1 MTARFSV
8 RLTLILF
15 VAVVFAATVSAQSS
29 TTSTQSSMTCAQTN
43 TPCQTPTPA
52 PTCSPSPCP
61 APSTGGG
68 MGGEL
73 YVNAGGIWPTRIDT
87 LDNNKV
93 IAQGIYGLKGGIF
106 FGDSFELEGSFGYL
120 NHFQLRNSPNPFDIN
135 TDGNFGQPSVLG
147 FLYDMNFAWNFGNRS
162 VFGAR
167 LAPYVVFGGGGLTTE
182 VRHGTS
188 AFFSGGGFATD
199 AAGLLVAN
207 PAPVHVISDGDT
219 FFTVNYGGGLKAMN
233 LWGPVG
239 FRADFRGRTIPNF
252 FHSSTTWPE
261 LTGGVLF
268 SFGAR

>member
-1 MTARFSV
+1 MTSQFSV

-15 VAVVFAATVSAQSS
+15 VTVVFAATVV
-29 TTSTQSSMTCAQTN
+29 CAEFNNVFAEFNDLHPNADILSDHRRRRRLARRRRVRT
-43 TPCQTPTPA
+43 
-52 PTCSPSPCP
+52 
-61 APSTGGG
+61 PSTGGG

-188 AFFSGGGFATD
+188 AFFTGGGFATTRLD
-199 AAGLLVAN
+199 SLLPTRLRSMSSAMETRSLLLTMVAE
-207 PAPVHVISDGDT
+207 S
-219 FFTVNYGGGLKAMN
+219 K
-233 LWGPVG
+233 
-239 FRADFRGRTIPNF
+239 R
-252 FHSSTTWPE
+252 
-261 LTGGVLF
+261 
-268 SFGAR
+268 